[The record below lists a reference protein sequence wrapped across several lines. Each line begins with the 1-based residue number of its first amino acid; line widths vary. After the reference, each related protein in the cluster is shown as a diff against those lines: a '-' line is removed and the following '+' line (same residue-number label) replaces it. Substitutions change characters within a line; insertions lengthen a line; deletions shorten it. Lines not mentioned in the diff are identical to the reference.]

1 MTTPE
6 ALAGHLEE
14 FFLQVAACCEEEGID
29 AFRAADLSATQARTL
44 LAVAGRPEDTQITD
58 VARALEISVAAAGRA
73 VDQLVGLGLVRR
85 QECAKDRRVRVVT
98 LTDEGRDLVGRQ
110 LKTKRAA
117 LQEIVRDMSQPTRNL
132 LDRALRA
139 ALAER
144 QPTPPG
150 KDTSS

>member
-6 ALAGHLEE
+6 SLAGHLEE

-29 AFRAADLSATQARTL
+29 AFRAADLSATQARAM
-44 LAVAGRPEDTQITD
+44 LAVAARPEDTQISD

-73 VDQLVGLGLVRR
+73 VDQLVGRGLIRR
-85 QECAKDRRVRVVT
+85 QECAKDRRGRGVS
-98 LTDEGRDLVGRQ
+98 LSDEGRDLVGRQ
-110 LKTKRAA
+110 PKSKRAA
-117 LQEIVRDMSQPTRNL
+117 LVEIVRDMSEPTRNL